1 MAWVFWSLASAAFSW
16 RTRFFPSLGQRSA
29 QLLVLLLIPFAVWAA
44 FLLLYYL
51 NSLMIAL
58 LRRFGL
64 YSAMTNNL
72 FQHFVIMS
80 LTTLLA
86 LLLVRDESGWMR
98 SLGIFWLGLLFL
110 NLISILIL
118 RFLHE
123 P

>member
-1 MAWVFWSLASAAFSW
+1 
-16 RTRFFPSLGQRSA
+16 
-29 QLLVLLLIPFAVWAA
+29 
-44 FLLLYYL
+44 
-51 NSLMIAL
+51 
-58 LRRFGL
+58 
-64 YSAMTNNL
+64 MTNNP

-80 LTTLLA
+80 LDHSAGLF
-86 LLLVRDESGWMR
+86 LVRDESGWMR

>member
-1 MAWVFWSLASAAFSW
+1 MLMSQVPVTDRPRERLAQRGAEA
-16 RTRFFPSLGQRSA
+16 LGDGE
-29 QLLVLLLIPFAVWAA
+29 LLALLLSTGARGMGAHEVAA
-44 FLLLYYL
+44 
-51 NSLMIAL
+51 AL

-110 NLISILIL
+110 NLISILFL